1 MVGGYGNIWRTT
13 PLIKPKERHVLSFHA
28 ARRRRRWHCIA
39 LYCAQ
44 ATRVGQ
50 LHQLYLE
57 RERALARKFAPIP
70 FHSRARR
77 DRTRVAAETGKTD
90 GRNEIFR
97 SDCARRRRDACCS
110 FAVHCAVSPSLSLS
124 VVLHF
129 PSTVTS
135 ASSIG
140 SFRLESAA
148 LVSRRAIN

>member
-28 ARRRRRWHCIA
+28 ARRRRRWHCIVLCTSRA
-39 LYCAQ
+39 CRPV
-44 ATRVGQ
+44 TPVI
-50 LHQLYLE
+50 YLE
-57 RERALARKFAPIP
+57 RERVLARKFAPIP

-110 FAVHCAVSPSLSLS
+110 FAVHCAVSPSLFLS